1 MVKAAHF
8 FAGLSIGMIPADV
21 VVHHAAYV
29 AFDLVAAISCL
40 IGSLLIE
47 RSEKKRS
54 AQ

>member
-8 FAGLSIGMIPADV
+8 FAGLAIGMIPADV
-21 VVHHAAYV
+21 MVHHAAYV
-29 AFDLVAAISCL
+29 AFDLVAAASCL

-47 RSEKKRS
+47 IGKKRS